1 MIQGMRIGVTMIALV
16 LALFTLNALGISA
29 VAGVDPG
36 MGGMDRDDV
45 GAINEQGKQAEI
57 EGTGQEDPGFFG
69 VAAASVRTFSQLW
82 TLITNT
88 SDILQSWSV
97 PWPIAWSVQ
106 AMVDFVF
113 IYGLYQ
119 IARGVNL

>member
-1 MIQGMRIGVTMIALV
+1 MIQGMRIGATMIAFV
-16 LALFTLNALGISA
+16 LALFTLNAMGISA

-36 MGGMDRDDV
+36 AGGLDRGDV
-45 GAINEQGKQAEI
+45 SAINDQGKQAEI

-82 TLITNT
+82 TLITKT
-88 SDILQSWSV
+88 SPILQSWSV
-97 PWPIAWSVQ
+97 PWPIAHSIQ
-106 AMVDFVF
+106 AMLDFVF

-119 IARGVNL
+119 LARGVNL

>member
-1 MIQGMRIGVTMIALV
+1 MIQGMRIGATMIALV
-16 LALFTLNALGISA
+16 LALFTLNALGVSA
-29 VAGVDPG
+29 IAGVDPG
-36 MGGMDRDDV
+36 LAGMDRSDV
-45 GAINEQGKQAEI
+45 SEINQQGKNAEI
-57 EGTGQEDPGFFG
+57 QGTGQQDPGFFG
-69 VAAASVRTFSQLW
+69 VAAASIRTFSQLW

-88 SDILQSWSV
+88 SGILQSWSV